1 MHMTEIFTEKWQAVP
16 SVIAASHTSP
26 AAKRLALRLTF
37 ASCVVGPQLVAYD
50 PWGTDGLVHLITVRC
65 NV

>member
-1 MHMTEIFTEKWQAVP
+1 MFTEKWQAVP
-16 SVIAASHTSP
+16 SVIAASHASP

-50 PWGTDGLVHLITVRC
+50 PWDTDGLVGLFKARC
-65 NV
+65 IV